1 MTQHFTIVKLQAV
14 NRNSFSELT
23 WRMVCCVLG
32 WARGC
37 LTEKSVEKLMHKN
50 IVSIAYVPPEKID
63 YAWDLAW
70 NIDNGNENLKVVI
83 FPSSQRHSAPP
94 PPIMDYPNRSMIQA
108 FHLNGNDLIMW
119 RELGGLAAGG
129 SLAEAGAVS
138 HTFCHLLGSRWSQ
151 GPTQKLDTCPS
162 WGAEDWRLRE
172 QFECVWDQWVGWRR
186 GGGRYFPF
194 SLPGPL
200 PSPLSHPLQPP
211 ARDTIS
217 GIG

>member
-1 MTQHFTIVKLQAV
+1 
-14 NRNSFSELT
+14 
-23 WRMVCCVLG
+23 
-32 WARGC
+32 
-37 LTEKSVEKLMHKN
+37 MHKN

-119 RELGGLAAGG
+119 RELGGLAAGCWRQG
-129 SLAEAGAVS
+129 GGGRSGFS
-138 HTFCHLLGSRWSQ
+138 HILSFAWVTWSQ
-151 GPTQKLDTCPS
+151 LES
-162 WGAEDWRLRE
+162 GANTKTWHLS
-172 QFECVWDQWVGWRR
+172 FLARR
-186 GGGRYFPF
+186 GLEIERAIWMCLRSVGRLEASRGGRYFPF

-200 PSPLSHPLQPP
+200 PSPLSRLQAPGQGYN
-211 ARDTIS
+211 I
-217 GIG
+217 

>member
-1 MTQHFTIVKLQAV
+1 
-14 NRNSFSELT
+14 
-23 WRMVCCVLG
+23 
-32 WARGC
+32 
-37 LTEKSVEKLMHKN
+37 MHKN

-129 SLAEAGAVS
+129 RVAEAGVVS
-138 HTFCHLLGSRWSQ
+138 HTFCHLLGSPGVSWSQ

-162 WGAEDWRLRE
+162 WRGEDWRLRE

-186 GGGRYFPF
+186 AEVADTFPF
-194 SLPGPL
+194 LCPAPFRPRSAGCCCRY
-200 PSPLSHPLQPP
+200 Q

-217 GIG
+217 RIGW

>member
-1 MTQHFTIVKLQAV
+1 
-14 NRNSFSELT
+14 
-23 WRMVCCVLG
+23 
-32 WARGC
+32 
-37 LTEKSVEKLMHKN
+37 MHKN

-119 RELGGLAAGG
+119 RELGGLAAGCWRQG
-129 SLAEAGAVS
+129 GGGRSGFSHILSFAWVS
-138 HTFCHLLGSRWSQ
+138 WSQ

-162 WGAEDWRLRE
+162 WRGEDWRLRE

-186 GGGRYFPF
+186 AEVADTFPF
-194 SLPGPL
+194 LCPAPFRPRSAGCR
-200 PSPLSHPLQPP
+200 HQ

-217 GIG
+217 RIGW